1 MKTRDFY
8 FDLPQELIAQ
18 YPAARRGEE
27 RLMRVER
34 KTGKITHHMM
44 RELPF
49 LLPPRC
55 VAVFNNSRVRKARL
69 YAESGETGSR
79 VEFLLLSTR
88 NRRDWAFLSNKT
100 RRARP
105 GKIFRFPEGVTA
117 SVEAPGSAETASGAV
132 LRFSRPVT
140 EDYLERY
147 GHVPLPPYI
156 RRRDEAADE
165 ERYQTVYAG
174 PIGSA
179 AAPTAGL
186 HFTPA
191 LLADMEAAGVTQV
204 MVSLHVGL
212 GTFLPVR
219 ADNIEEH
226 LMHGEEFFI
235 SEEAARML
243 GAAKELGRPLLAV
256 GTTSVRVLETAW
268 DTQTRALKA
277 GGGATRIFI
286 YPGYAFK
293 AVDLLFTNFHTPES
307 TLLMLVC
314 AFAGRDLIFKAYAEA
329 MREKYRFFSY
339 GDAMLVM

>member
-1 MKTRDFY
+1 
-8 FDLPQELIAQ
+8 
-18 YPAARRGEE
+18 
-27 RLMRVER
+27 
-34 KTGKITHHMM
+34 
-44 RELPF
+44 
-49 LLPPRC
+49 LPPRC

-69 YAESGETGSR
+69 YAVSGKTGGR
-79 VEFLLLSTR
+79 VEFLLLSTKD
-88 NRRDWAFLSNKT
+88 RRDWVFLSNRA

-105 GKIFRFPEGVTA
+105 GKVFRFPEGLTA
-117 SVEAPGSAETASGAV
+117 AVEALQAARGGSGETASGAV

-140 EDYLERY
+140 EDYLERC

-174 PIGSA
+174 PAGSA

-191 LLADMEAAGVTQV
+191 LLADLEAAGVTRV
-204 MVSLHVGL
+204 MLTLHVGL

-219 ADNIEEH
+219 ERAVEAH
-226 LMHGEEFFI
+226 RMHEEEFFI
-235 SEEAARML
+235 SEEAARTV

-256 GTTSVRVLETAW
+256 GTTPLRVLETAW

-286 YPGYAFK
+286 YPGYTFK
-293 AVDLLFTNFHTPES
+293 AVDMLFTNFHTPES
-307 TLLMLVC
+307 TLLMLVS
-314 AFAGRDLIFKAYAEA
+314 AFAGKDLIFKAYAEA
-329 MREKYRFFSY
+329 IREKYRFFSY
-339 GDAMLVM
+339 GDAMLIT